1 MVGHSIC
8 PLCSS
13 YLLKFDFH
21 NGRMA
26 MVSEVQSQVSK
37 RNTVVIAGNL
47 GVTDNEG
54 AGAATA
60 LLRHQV
66 SPVASMEFMATAGL
80 RSLISI
86 QTSR

>member
-1 MVGHSIC
+1 MVSHSIR
-8 PLCSS
+8 PLCFSH
-13 YLLKFDFH
+13 LLKFDFH
-21 NGRMA
+21 NDRMA

-37 RNTVVIAGNL
+37 HNTVVIAGNL
-47 GVTDNEG
+47 GVTDNAG

-66 SPVASMEFMATAGL
+66 SPVASIEFMATAGL
-80 RSLISI
+80 RSLITI